1 MGFPNNKYLFYGG
14 VMKVINVKPIIKK
27 LQDDY
32 HGMISDES
40 MKIYK
45 IIEMLDEAPTLPEY
59 NQISQIFEVYKS
71 STYICSICGN
81 IIFPDVNFEDGSINI
96 SSTSCESRG
105 GKGNKVLKKN
115 ICEHCRKRIGNIM
128 ECAAPIIPPPEPP
141 PLRVLYEG
149 FKDK

>member
-1 MGFPNNKYLFYGG
+1 
-14 VMKVINVKPIIKK
+14 MKVVNVKPIIKK

-45 IIEMLDEAPTLPEY
+45 IIQMLDEAPTLPEY
-59 NQISQIFEVYKS
+59 SQISQIFEVYKS

-81 IIFPDVNFEDGSINI
+81 IIFPDVNFEDGRINI

-128 ECAAPIIPPPEPP
+128 ESTTPLIMPPS
-141 PLRVLYEG
+141 LR
-149 FKDK
+149 